1 MGRSRGV
8 DLPRAALIVSALAL
22 AAAGLA
28 LVLGGFGMYAYAVRN
43 RAPDIP
49 ATATFVR
56 PMQPNCG
63 EVFYC
68 VNATDVNPSYVA
80 FLTAGPSAA
89 PWLPVF
95 SVSAGV
101 FDVSDPYATVVRVAG
116 TYQFAVF
123 MPMISFDAP
132 FNASVILTRETGPL
146 LSTPALSGAIAVAP
160 MHSVTGLPTMASVLS
175 AIAVLNAGDAVR
187 VGYIVDGNAMATP
200 GSYLAGFL
208 IAAA

>member
-1 MGRSRGV
+1 MRRNKTPP
-8 DLPRAALIVSALAL
+8 LPAWLYVCIVSGFLL
-22 AAAGLA
+22 SFSAAVFA
-28 LVLGGFGMYAYAVRN
+28 GFGFYAFLRP
-43 RAPDIP
+43 RDAPDAP
-49 ATATFVR
+49 KTATFVR

-160 MHSVTGLPTMASVLS
+160 MHSATGLPTMASVLS

-208 IAAA
+208 IAAT